1 MVNTTLNPILQT
13 AIADVYDRLHS
24 FGEDPLFTTNLVSI
38 FGQNVAKIKPDQ
50 FLAIVNSL
58 PTIEIQTASNL
69 QGALGAFSAQTNT
82 IYLSDSLVSASQS
95 NQLTAVL
102 LEEIGHY

>member
-1 MVNTTLNPILQT
+1 MANTTLNPILQT

-38 FGQNVAKIKPDQ
+38 FGQNEAKIKPHQ

-58 PTIEIQTASNL
+58 PTIEIQPA
-69 QGALGAFSAQTNT
+69 
-82 IYLSDSLVSASQS
+82 
-95 NQLTAVL
+95 
-102 LEEIGHY
+102 